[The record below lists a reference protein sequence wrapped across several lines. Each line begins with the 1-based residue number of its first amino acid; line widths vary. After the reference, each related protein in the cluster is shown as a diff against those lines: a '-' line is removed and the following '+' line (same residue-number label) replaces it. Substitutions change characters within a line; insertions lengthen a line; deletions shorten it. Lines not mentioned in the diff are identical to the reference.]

1 LGYLRNIKNL
11 TAHPRKDNIMQNAP
25 MAFIDT
31 KHSKAETFLKVSK
44 EFSCIK

>member
-1 LGYLRNIKNL
+1 
-11 TAHPRKDNIMQNAP
+11 